1 MRITG
6 IAEAGLFAPMR
17 KPTAGG
23 EDFAE
28 LFGLA
33 QQQLELPA
41 EEAEDSEANAPDD
54 EWGVELLE
62 QDVTFPEADRHAML
76 PNEPLDDLLAGLVA
90 FGDPMVSE
98 SEAPIVVPRVSQVVE
113 RAVPRR
119 PVTTSSTTGASMPT
133 MAFSMSSSRW

>member
-41 EEAEDSEANAPDD
+41 EEAEDSEADAQ
-54 EWGVELLE
+54 EL
-62 QDVTFPEADRHAML
+62 
-76 PNEPLDDLLAGLVA
+76 DLIAELVA
-90 FGDPMVSE
+90 E
-98 SEAPIVVPRVSQVVE
+98 LEARVE
-113 RAVPRR
+113 
-119 PVTTSSTTGASMPT
+119 GA
-133 MAFSMSSSRW
+133 